1 MERVLT
7 RHADL
12 SGVWHVAAQPTS
24 KYDLLCA
31 LTEKLQCHDLHIEED
46 HEFVCDRSLDASRFE
61 AHTGYVAPTWNFMLD
76 ELVHCI
82 ERRN

>member
-1 MERVLT
+1 M
-7 RHADL
+7 HP
-12 SGVWHVAAQPTS
+12 HPTS

-31 LTEKLQCHDLHIEED
+31 LTEKLQRHDLHIEED
-46 HEFVCDRSLDASRFE
+46 HEFICDRSLDASRFE